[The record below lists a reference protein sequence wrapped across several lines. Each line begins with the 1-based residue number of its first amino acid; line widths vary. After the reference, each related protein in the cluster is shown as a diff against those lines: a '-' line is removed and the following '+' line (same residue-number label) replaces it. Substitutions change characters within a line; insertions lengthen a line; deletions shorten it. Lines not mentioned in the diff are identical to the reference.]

1 MGLETDWGGELALG
15 PSPPLFCIS
24 GGLTCVGCFWGAR
37 VSLLLPGLGQQE
49 APARNWRAGREGI
62 RGISP
67 SLPQTAL
74 LTAIWSLQLLQ
85 PPSDK
90 PSPGVSASRREPL
103 LASIS
108 HPMAL
113 SSGLS

>member
-49 APARNWRAGREGI
+49 APAGIGGQEERESGVF
-62 RGISP
+62 
-67 SLPQTAL
+67 L
-74 LTAIWSLQLLQ
+74 LLYLRQ
-85 PPSDK
+85 
-90 PSPGVSASRREPL
+90 
-103 LASIS
+103 
-108 HPMAL
+108 HF
-113 SSGLS
+113 